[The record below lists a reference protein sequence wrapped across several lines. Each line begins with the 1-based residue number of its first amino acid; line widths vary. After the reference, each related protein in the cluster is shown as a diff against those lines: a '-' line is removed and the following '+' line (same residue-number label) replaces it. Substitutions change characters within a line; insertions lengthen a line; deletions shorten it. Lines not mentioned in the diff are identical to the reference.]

1 MYTEEVIEIL
11 CFKSECNFFT
21 ECVNHSL
28 VSSQIILA
36 LVLNLSVSLKL
47 LASIT
52 SVFKTFNIYLRPLF
66 FRGPPLKTTSAVGDW
81 RPSLKTKINITRD
94 DCTLKKQSIFN
105 NYPAKSCGISCDT

>member
-21 ECVNHSL
+21 VCVNHSL

-81 RPSLKTKINITRD
+81 RPSLKTKINIINQGR
-94 DCTLKKQSIFN
+94 LHFKKAVYI
-105 NYPAKSCGISCDT
+105 